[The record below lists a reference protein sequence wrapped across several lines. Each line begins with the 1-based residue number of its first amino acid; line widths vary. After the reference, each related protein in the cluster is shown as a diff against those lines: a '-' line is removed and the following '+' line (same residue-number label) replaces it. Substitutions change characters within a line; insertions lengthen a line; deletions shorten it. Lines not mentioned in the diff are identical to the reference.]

1 MRFTL
6 DQIQTFLTV
15 ARTANMRQASEELH
29 LTQPAVTA
37 RIRNLE
43 QVLGVELF
51 DRSAGM
57 ALTKG
62 GVALVNYAEQYLKL
76 NDLIL
81 RDVAQSDSVEM
92 LFRIGVSETIVQAWL
107 PEFIASLR
115 ETFPR
120 LRVEIDVDISRNLR
134 DRLIGGAI
142 DFALLMG
149 PVSEFS
155 VENVALPSF
164 EIAWFRPPGG
174 DWPEDSTDIFRRWPV
189 ITFARGTRPFR
200 LLKETL
206 LERYGPE
213 AMLFPSSSLSACFRL
228 VAAGMGVGALPLA
241 LAGPYLE
248 SGEIDRFDPGWHPA
262 PLDFTASYKA
272 VPSGTLGARAAAI
285 ALETAMSF
293 DKNSL
298 LKPMQYYD

>member
-15 ARTANMRQASEELH
+15 ARTASMRQASEELY

-51 DRSAGM
+51 DRRAGM
-57 ALTKG
+57 RLTKE

-81 RDVAQSDSVEM
+81 RDVAQQSSVEM

-107 PEFIASLR
+107 PEFIARLR
-115 ETFPR
+115 EALPK
-120 LRVEIDVDISRNLR
+120 LRIEIDVDISRNLR

-164 EIAWFRPPGG
+164 EIAWFRTPSQT
-174 DWPEDSTDIFRRWPV
+174 WPESDTETFRNWPV

-200 LLKETL
+200 LLKEVL

-213 AMLFPSSSLSACFRL
+213 AVLFPSSSLSACFRL
-228 VAAGMGVGALPLA
+228 VASGLGVGALPLA
-241 LAGPYLE
+241 LAGPYLAN
-248 SGEIDRFDPGWHPA
+248 GEIERFDPGWGPA

-272 VPSGTLGARAAAI
+272 VPSGTLGARAAQI
-285 ALETAMSF
+285 ALESGLAYN
-293 DKNSL
+293 KNNLS
-298 LKPMQYYD
+298 